1 MQLKAI
7 LTTLL
12 LAAMLTSAA
21 QVTTE
26 TEYKYIKNLMR
37 EIDEKGADPKR
48 GYYVKDLQT
57 VNYGNGQSVQAKE
70 LRRDK
75 DSTIAG
81 TYIKVTVT
89 GTFSGNGPFFFCIP
103 SPNLESTESYGWSL
117 FFTDLTNAGNTCKDL
132 FLRWIAE
139 QYSIQKYY
147 RNPPRKNVRA
157 N

>member
-1 MQLKAI
+1 MTCKAI

-12 LAAMLTSAA
+12 LVTGITAGA

-48 GYYVKDLQT
+48 GYYVTTLTGDT
-57 VNYGNGQSVQAKE
+57 YSGGNSLTAKE
-70 LRRDK
+70 LRRES

-81 TYIKVTVT
+81 TFVKIVVT
-89 GTFSGNGPFFFCIP
+89 GTFSGNGTFYFCIP
-103 SPNLESTESYGWSL
+103 SPSLQSMESYGWDS
-117 FFTDLTNAGNTCKDL
+117 FYTDLTAAGNTCKDV
-132 FLRWIAE
+132 FLRWVAQ

-147 RNPPRKNVRA
+147 LNSPQKKRRA